1 MTKLQHLLPA
11 LLLFT
16 VSIFSST
23 DSAHAADANWWDAKW
38 TIRKKIDIDT
48 TGKGLAIA
56 EPIGTSAVLV
66 RLHEGVFSFMSS
78 KEDGSDL
85 RFVAD
90 DHKTPLKHHI
100 EKWDS
105 LLNEAYVWVQVP
117 DLKPAAATSIWLYYG
132 NTEAGAPEAAKET
145 YEANTTLVYHFA
157 DASKA
162 GTDSSPTG
170 ANAEGT
176 PPPAAGSLIAGG
188 LRVFGQTAIKVPA
201 PPFPE
206 FAPGAPVT
214 VSAWIKP
221 SALQPNAVIFSR
233 RDGANAFILG
243 LDNGIP
249 FVDINKQRSSA
260 GAPIAAGGWHHV
272 AAVADAG
279 TVTVYL
285 DGKSYGA
292 LTAAMPSIKA
302 PAEIDK
308 DTSPTAGSLVGF
320 TGEIDELQVA
330 KTARPA
336 GFIRFA
342 AVNQGTT
349 ADAAKLL
356 TLGSDEASDHEE
368 EGEIMKHLSLITDIS
383 KDLTFDGWVVIFLC
397 TVLAIVGWV
406 IAAGKIMY
414 LNTIEKA
421 SKEFIKRWEKIS
433 SDLTAIDTE
442 DEKSIESIG
451 GNVSSKTHKLMRQ
464 SPLYQLYHLGA
475 QEISNRMKSFRKVTF
490 NPQERKE
497 AKVMG
502 LSGRSIQAIKATL
515 HGGMVREVQKLNGKL
530 VFLTIGIAG
539 GPYLG
544 LLGTVI
550 GVMITF
556 AVIAKSGEVEVN
568 SIAPG
573 IAGALLATVAGLAVA
588 IPALF
593 IYSYLSSRIKDVV
606 SDMETFIDEF
616 VTKMAEHYKE

>member
-1 MTKLQHLLPA
+1 MFRKPRILNS
-11 LLLFT
+11 LLLALALT
-16 VSIFSST
+16 TSLVS
-23 DSAHAADANWWDAKW
+23 AAENWWDAKW
-38 TIRKKIDIDT
+38 TTRKKIDIDT
-48 TGKGLAIA
+48 TGKGVGIE
-56 EPIGTSAVLV
+56 EPIGTTAVLV

-85 RFVAD
+85 RFLAD
-90 DHKTPLKHHI
+90 DHKTELKHHV

-117 DLKPAAATSIWLYYG
+117 DLKPASTTSIWLYSG
-132 NTEAGAPEAAKET
+132 NTEAPAPEAAKAT
-145 YEANTTLVYHFA
+145 YDPNSTLVYHFA

-170 ANAEGT
+170 ANAEGA
-176 PPPAAGSLIAGG
+176 PPPAAGSLIGGG

-201 PPFPE
+201 PPLPE
-206 FAPGAPVT
+206 WAPGAPLT
-214 VSAWIKP
+214 VSVWIKP
-221 SALQPNAVIFSR
+221 SALQPNAVIVSR

-249 FVDINKQRSSA
+249 FVEVNKQRSSV
-260 GAPIAAGGWHHV
+260 GAPIAAGAWHHV

-279 TVTVYL
+279 AITVYL

-292 LTAAMPSIKA
+292 LNAAMPLLKT
-302 PAEIDK
+302 PVEIDK
-308 DTSPTAGSLVGF
+308 DTSPAAASFVGY
-320 TGEIDELQVA
+320 TGELDELQIS

-342 AVNQGTT
+342 AVNQGNS
-349 ADAAKLL
+349 ADAAKLI
-356 TLGSDEASDHEE
+356 TLGEDEASDHEE
-368 EGEIMKHLSLITDIS
+368 EGELMKHLSLITDIS

-397 TVLAIVGWV
+397 TVLAIVGWI

-421 SKEFIKRWEKIS
+421 STEFMKRWEKIS

-442 DEKSIESIG
+442 DNESIKNIG
-451 GNVSSKTHKLMRQ
+451 GNVSGKMQKLMKQ

-475 QEISNRMKSFRKVTF
+475 EEISNRMKSYRKVTF
-490 NPQERKE
+490 NPQEKKE

-606 SDMETFIDEF
+606 SNMETFIDEF

>member
-1 MTKLQHLLPA
+1 MSRKPRILTS
-11 LLLFT
+11 LLLALALT
-16 VSIFSST
+16 SSLA
-23 DSAHAADANWWDAKW
+23 SAAEANWWDAKW
-38 TIRKKIDIDT
+38 PTRKKIDIDT
-48 TGKGLAIA
+48 TGKGVAIA
-56 EPIGTSAVLV
+56 EPIGTTAVLV
-66 RLHEGVFSFMSS
+66 RLHEGVFSFMSA

-85 RFVAD
+85 RFVAED
-90 DHKTPLKHHI
+90 GKTELKHHI

-117 DLKPAAATSIWLYYG
+117 DLKPASTTSLWLYYG
-132 NTEAGAPEAAKET
+132 NTEAPAPEAAKET
-145 YEANTTLVYHFA
+145 YDANTTLVYHFA

-162 GTDSSPTG
+162 GTDSSATG

-176 PPPAAGSLIAGG
+176 PPPAAGSLVGSG
-188 LRVFGQTAIKVPA
+188 LRVFGQTAIKAPA
-201 PPFPE
+201 PPLGE
-206 FAPGAPVT
+206 WAPGAPLT

-221 SALQPNAVIFSR
+221 SALQPNAVILSR

-249 FVDINKQRSSA
+249 FVELNKQRSSV
-260 GAPIAAGGWHHV
+260 GAPIAAGAWHHV

-279 TVTVYL
+279 AITVYV

-292 LTAAMPSIKA
+292 LTAAMPLIKG
-302 PAEIDK
+302 PVEIDK
-308 DTSPTAGSLVGF
+308 DTSPAAASFVGY
-320 TGEIDELQVA
+320 TGEIDELQIA

-349 ADAAKLL
+349 ADAAKLI
-356 TLGSDEASDHEE
+356 TLGEDEASDHEE
-368 EGEIMKHLSLITDIS
+368 ESEIMKHISLITDIS
-383 KDLTFDGWVVIFLC
+383 KDLTFDGWVVIVLC
-397 TVLAIVGWV
+397 AVLAIMGWI

-421 SKEFIKRWEKIS
+421 SKEFTKRWENIS

-442 DEKSIESIG
+442 DNESVKNIG
-451 GNVSSKTHKLMRQ
+451 GSMSGKMQKLMRQ
-464 SPLYQLYHLGA
+464 SPLYQLYHLGSD
-475 QEISNRMKSFRKVTF
+475 EISRRMKTFRQVTF
-490 NPQERKE
+490 NPQEKKD
-497 AKVMG
+497 AKIMG

-606 SDMETFIDEF
+606 SNMETFIDEF